1 MKLSDKIAAST
12 KPFYTFEFFPPRTEQ
27 GFENLLPRI
36 SRLSDLNPLAISI
49 TWGAGGTTKDRTL
62 DLAGLSQNDYGI
74 DTILHLTCTNME
86 QGMVDAALKVCR
98 MRNSYK
104 LGKNLDTGTDPP
116 RGSEEWL
123 PIDPNFVHGADLV
136 KYIRSNP
143 EYSPYFCVGVAGY
156 PDGHPESSAGPEKEI
171 DYLKAKVDGGAD
183 FIISQLFYDTDNFR
197 IWLDKVRQKGIK
209 VPIIPGIMPIQT
221 FSSFKRIAKLCGTTV
236 PSSVLAELEPISHDD
251 QMIKEYGISLAV
263 KMITKLVEE
272 NDIPGVHFFTLNLE
286 KSVQRILEALKWT
299 GVAEQAHNKLI
310 ADLVDGRVEN
320 PPEMELLITPII
332 AANNAAKGLASL
344 PTTDG
349 EVGRGE
355 LNNAATWDEFPNGRF
370 GDFKSPAYGNQG
382 LWGSPVIS
390 ISDAVTYWGNIRA
403 LDDLTNIFL
412 NYLQGKLAITP
423 FSQDLVDLSDRKP
436 AVDGALSSDSV
447 VGWGPKGGYVFQKSF
462 VEFFCEEEDV
472 NLIEQRAREESGA
485 VHWLAGNNEGQ
496 FRTNM
501 AEEARSAVTWG
512 VFPGQEIVQTT
523 IIEPESFLSWK
534 DEAFLIWS
542 DWASFYRPGLDGRTL
557 LEHVRDRRWLIC
569 IVHHDYKNPRALWDF
584 LFETSA

>member
-1 MKLSDKIAAST
+1 
-12 KPFYTFEFFPPRTEQ
+12 
-27 GFENLLPRI
+27 
-36 SRLSDLNPLAISI
+36 
-49 TWGAGGTTKDRTL
+49 
-62 DLAGLSQNDYGI
+62 
-74 DTILHLTCTNME
+74 
-86 QGMVDAALKVCR
+86 
-98 MRNSYK
+98 
-104 LGKNLDTGTDPP
+104 
-116 RGSEEWL
+116 
-123 PIDPNFVHGADLV
+123 
-136 KYIRSNP
+136 
-143 EYSPYFCVGVAGY
+143 
-156 PDGHPESSAGPEKEI
+156 
-171 DYLKAKVDGGAD
+171 
-183 FIISQLFYDTDNFR
+183 
-197 IWLDKVRQKGIK
+197 
-209 VPIIPGIMPIQT
+209 
-221 FSSFKRIAKLCGTTV
+221 
-236 PSSVLAELEPISHDD
+236 
-251 QMIKEYGISLAV
+251 
-263 KMITKLVEE
+263 
-272 NDIPGVHFFTLNLE
+272 
-286 KSVQRILEALKWT
+286 
-299 GVAEQAHNKLI
+299 
-310 ADLVDGRVEN
+310 
-320 PPEMELLITPII
+320 
-332 AANNAAKGLASL
+332 
-344 PTTDG
+344 
-349 EVGRGE
+349 
-355 LNNAATWDEFPNGRF
+355 
-370 GDFKSPAYGNQG
+370 
-382 LWGSPVIS
+382 VIS

-423 FSQDLVDLSDRKP
+423 FSQGPLSPESLMIMRHLERLTKKTWWTVGSQP

-569 IVHHDYKNPRALWDF
+569 IVHHDYKNPQALWDF